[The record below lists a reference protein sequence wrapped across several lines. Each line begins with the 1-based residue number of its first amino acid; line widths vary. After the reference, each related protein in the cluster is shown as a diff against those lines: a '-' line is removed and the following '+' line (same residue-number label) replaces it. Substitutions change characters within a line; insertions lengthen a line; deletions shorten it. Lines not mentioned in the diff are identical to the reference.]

1 MTFAALRQTVLRA
14 HALSTERFAETVE
27 LTTATETRE
36 VRAKVTH
43 RQLGPR
49 GATRS
54 AMPGEDRRGTYDE
67 REQIE
72 VMVSRDASW
81 AFSLPTRPQ
90 PTEELRRGVTI
101 DADQRPFTFRG
112 EVLFEGDQHAV
123 YVFERPRRIG
133 QGKTA

>member
-14 HALSTERFAETVE
+14 NALSTDRFAEDLE
-27 LTTATETRE
+27 LTTASDTLTI
-36 VRAKVTH
+36 RAKVTH

-49 GATRS
+49 GQTRS
-54 AMPGEDRRGTYDE
+54 AMPGTYDE

-72 VMVSRDASW
+72 VLVSRDATW
-81 AFSLPTRPQ
+81 PFALPTRPQ
-90 PTEELRRGVTI
+90 PTDELRRAEAI
-101 DADQRPFTFRG
+101 DPDRRPFTFRG
-112 EVLFEGDQHAV
+112 EVLYEGSEHAV

>member
-14 HALSTERFAETVE
+14 HALSTDRFAEPVDF
-27 LTTATETRE
+27 TTAAETRE
-36 VRAKVTH
+36 VRAKITH
-43 RQLGPR
+43 RALGPR
-49 GATRS
+49 GGTRS
-54 AMPGEDRRGTYDE
+54 AMPGQDSRGTYDE

-81 AFSLPTRPQ
+81 EFALPTRPQ
-90 PTEELRRGVTI
+90 PTDGLRRAIAI
-101 DADQRPFTFRG
+101 DPDQRPFTFRG
-112 EVLFEGDQHAV
+112 EVIHEGDQHAV

>member
-14 HALSTERFAETVE
+14 HALSTDRFAETVE
-27 LTTATETRE
+27 LTTAAETLQ
-36 VRAKVTH
+36 VRAKITH

-49 GATRS
+49 GGARS

-72 VMVSRDASW
+72 VLVSRDASW
-81 AFSLPTRPQ
+81 EFALPTRPQ
-90 PTEELRRGVTI
+90 PTDGLRRAVAI
-101 DADQRPFTFRG
+101 DPDQRPFTFRG
-112 EVLFEGDQHAV
+112 EVIHEGDQHAV

>member
-14 HALSTERFAETVE
+14 HALSTDRYAETVE
-27 LTTATETRE
+27 LTTATATRE

-49 GATRS
+49 GQTRS
-54 AMPGEDRRGTYDE
+54 AMPGDDRRGTYDE

-72 VMVSRDASW
+72 VLVSRDASW
-81 AFSLPTRPQ
+81 ELSLPSRPQ
-90 PTEELRRGVTI
+90 ATEELRRSESI
-101 DADQRPFTFRG
+101 DPDRRPFTFRG

-133 QGKTA
+133 QGRTA